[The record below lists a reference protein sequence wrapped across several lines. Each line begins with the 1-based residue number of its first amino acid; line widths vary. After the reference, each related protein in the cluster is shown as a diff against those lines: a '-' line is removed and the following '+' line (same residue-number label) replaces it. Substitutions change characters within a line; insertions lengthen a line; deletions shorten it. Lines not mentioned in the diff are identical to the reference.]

1 MKVLVADD
9 DATTRMIVS
18 MSLTKA
24 DGFDVVCAADGAQ
37 AAAWAEADPPDLII
51 LDGMMPV
58 MDGPE
63 TLLKLR
69 RSDRTKDIP
78 VILLSAASDPDALA
92 RFRALRPAGVVA
104 KPFKPA
110 ELPALVR
117 KILTNLPGRS
127 RKSDLL

>member
-24 DGFDVVCAADGAQ
+24 DGFDVICAADGAQ
-37 AAAWAEADPPDLII
+37 AAALAEADPPDLII

-58 MDGPE
+58 LDGPE

-78 VILLSAASDPDALA
+78 VILLSASSDPDALA
-92 RFRALRPAGVVA
+92 RFRALWPAAVVA

-110 ELPALVR
+110 ELSALAR
-117 KILTNLPGRS
+117 KIITNLPGRS
-127 RKSDLL
+127 GESDLL